1 MDAVHDVLDTKV
13 NEKPFE
19 DRRQNCWLFQAH
31 RRHTMLREQF
41 VRHIVTESALE
52 VDMGHSE
59 TSQCAYAPCHLL
71 DPHQDLKHCTAS
83 LTRGVVKFAQALC
96 ENHRRNQNPTGFG
109 TADGRWPGRGRL
121 SGPKVR

>member
-1 MDAVHDVLDTKV
+1 MEYFKFQVLLFGDSVCLQAQMDAVHDVLDTKV

-52 VDMGHSE
+52 VDMGIVRRVNVLM
-59 TSQCAYAPCHLL
+59 LL
-71 DPHQDLKHCTAS
+71 VIS
-83 LTRGVVKFAQALC
+83 WILTRI
-96 ENHRRNQNPTGFG
+96 
-109 TADGRWPGRGRL
+109 
-121 SGPKVR
+121 